1 VAWESLDITRE
12 TTKSDIERD
21 MDEVAKL
28 AATLQKLTTHIAQ
41 NWTLLNSAQARAA
54 METVCLIDELEAEDE
69 QERVRNGGL
78 SDGEIREAALDQAT
92 LQNTESSDLADWN
105 AWDLLS
111 GTVQGDVDIAESFN
125 KAPRYFPLAD
135 SLPT

>member
-1 VAWESLDITRE
+1 
-12 TTKSDIERD
+12 
-21 MDEVAKL
+21 
-28 AATLQKLTTHIAQ
+28 
-41 NWTLLNSAQARAA
+41 

-105 AWDLLS
+105 AWDLLG